1 MKRKLTLLTAVLVL
15 LACILP
21 VAILTANCDGKS
33 APAYGDLNNDE
44 VVNNLDAV
52 QVLKYDA
59 AIIDLSRELLTL
71 ADVNLDKKVNN
82 LDAGMILRYDA
93 GIINGF
99 PADELSEDT
108 SSFDELSEDVSYPE
122 TTEDTSMSPV
132 YPEGA
137 YVVKRYDTQAEVDW
151 DVAEK
156 ANIDIYKWVDSVRY
170 EAYGQLVY
178 VENYGFLCRMTCV
191 ESDPLAVYTQFGDP
205 VYLDSCMEF
214 FAAWDNES
222 YVNIES
228 NSLGTL
234 CSQFG
239 KTQKNR
245 KPITDYMS
253 IDEIFEV
260 NPVVEDDFWTLTMEL
275 PVEKLQKLYGNDLDF
290 NTFVSGYT
298 FTGNFYKIGSDA
310 VTGVRHYGMW
320 TEVMGSTPN
329 FHQPQYFGTFVI
341 E

>member
-21 VAILTANCDGKS
+21 VAILTANCDSKG
-33 APAYGDLNNDE
+33 APVYGDLNGDT
-44 VVNNLDAV
+44 VVNNLDAA

-59 AIIDLSRELLTL
+59 AIIELTKDLLTL
-71 ADVNLDKKVNN
+71 GDVNLDNNVNN

-93 GIINGF
+93 GIIDSF
-99 PADELSEDT
+99 PSYELSEDT
-108 SSFDELSEDVSYPE
+108 SSFDGSVEGSSLDS
-122 TTEDTSMSPV
+122 TEDTSTSPV

-137 YVVKRYDTQAEVDW
+137 YVVKRYDSEAEVDW
-151 DVAEK
+151 QTVDK
-156 ANIDIYKWVDSVRY
+156 AYIDTYKWVDSVRY
-170 EAYGQLVY
+170 EAYGQLVF
-178 VENYGFLCRMTCV
+178 VEDYGFLCRMTCM

-245 KPITDYMS
+245 KPITDFLSM
-253 IDEIFEV
+253 DEIFEV
-260 NPVVEDDFWTLTMEL
+260 NPMVEDEYWTLTMEL
-275 PVEKLQKLYGNDLDF
+275 PVEKLQKLYGNALDF
-290 NTFVSGYT
+290 DTFISGYT

-320 TEVMGSTPN
+320 TEVMGNTPN
-329 FHQPQYFGTFVI
+329 FHQPEYFGIFVM